1 MTPVFENTYGRYFFY
16 VAAASSD
23 RKRITKE
30 DTSTHGKLQVCI
42 FPRVVIQF
50 RNGRLPY
57 ARRSGL
63 SSERAAAAVVSTMR
77 EEGTEAK
84 GNVLGPRA
92 HGVGAVRDM
101 GPAVPLL
108 KRGEWA
114 SQDRDSEA

>member
-1 MTPVFENTYGRYFFY
+1 
-16 VAAASSD
+16 
-23 RKRITKE
+23 
-30 DTSTHGKLQVCI
+30 
-42 FPRVVIQF
+42 
-50 RNGRLPY
+50 
-57 ARRSGL
+57 
-63 SSERAAAAVVSTMR
+63 MR